1 MKKFILFSL
10 LAGVVFVILY
20 LTANPMPSYLQERTY
35 LDMEEDILEAFILAK
50 DSSTIHLPEGHFLFT
65 QELSLNGKKHV
76 TITGMGMD
84 KTVLSFKGQT
94 KGAQGILIS
103 NSENI
108 TIENMTLED
117 ASGDNLKITDSDT
130 VVIRNLRSA
139 WTGKVSSANGAY
151 GIYPVLCSNLLIEN
165 CEAIGASDAG
175 IYVGQSDQVVIRNN
189 KAFYNVAGIE
199 SENSTNVEIY
209 GNEVFENTSGLL
221 IFNLPKLTRYGKD
234 VKAYNNTLY
243 NNNIK
248 NFGVKGSIV
257 SAVPKGTGVVIMA
270 TQNVQFYNNT
280 VKNHKTSNL
289 SVVSYH
295 IFAADEDKVQE
306 TLSAEV
312 EEQGIRAVNYDFR
325 SDNSYNP
332 YPGQVEIVNNSFENE
347 YSLPTLSNDYGIL
360 MWLKN
365 KVHIPDVVYDGIL
378 PEGSTLQDQA
388 HKLCLNENGT
398 INFVYLDA
406 ANDFEAFS
414 NDQEIFTCSL
424 N

>member
-1 MKKFILFSL
+1 MKKIKLILVSFFILSIVLFINLS
-10 LAGVVFVILY
+10 
-20 LTANPMPSYLQERTY
+20 NMPSYFQERKY
-35 LDMEEDILEAFILAK
+35 LDMEVDILEAFILAK
-50 DSSTIHLPEGHFLFT
+50 DSSTIQLPEGHFLFS
-65 QELSLNGKKHV
+65 QELSLNDKKHI

-108 TIENMTLED
+108 TIENLTLED

-151 GIYPVLCSNLLIEN
+151 GIYPVLCKNLLIEN

-175 IYVGQSDQVVIRNN
+175 IYVGQSDQVVIKNN
-189 KAFYNVAGIE
+189 KAFFNVAGIE

-221 IFNLPKLTRYGKD
+221 IFNLPKLTRYGRD
-234 VKAYNNTLY
+234 VKAHNNTLY
-243 NNNIK
+243 NNNLK

-270 TQNVQFYNNT
+270 TQNVQFYNNS

-295 IFAADEDKVQE
+295 IFAGEEDKTQTLSTEVQE
-306 TLSAEV
+306 K
-312 EEQGIRAVNYDFR
+312 GIRAINNDFQD
-325 SDNSYNP
+325 DNSYNP
-332 YPGQVEIVNNSFENE
+332 YPGQVEIYNNSFENE
-347 YSLPTLSNDYGIL
+347 YAFPTLSNEYGIL

-365 KVHIPDVVYDGIL
+365 KVQIPDIVYDGIL
-378 PEGSTLQDQA
+378 PEGSKLQGQIN
-388 HKLCLNENGT
+388 KLCLRKNGN

-406 ANDFEAFS
+406 ANDFKAFS
-414 NDQEIFTCSL
+414 NDQDIFTCSL